1 MLSSIMSFHGINFQD
16 SLSISILTLTNTVN
30 SSIYNLDNFDFNY
43 LSNLPKIL
51 LIFFMIIGRV
61 EILTILVLVKKFFF
75 KN

>member
-1 MLSSIMSFHGINFQD
+1 MSFHGINFQD

-30 SSIYNLDNFDFNY
+30 SSIYNLDSFDFNY
-43 LSNLPKIL
+43 LSNLPKLFLIL
-51 LIFFMIIGRV
+51 FMIIGRI